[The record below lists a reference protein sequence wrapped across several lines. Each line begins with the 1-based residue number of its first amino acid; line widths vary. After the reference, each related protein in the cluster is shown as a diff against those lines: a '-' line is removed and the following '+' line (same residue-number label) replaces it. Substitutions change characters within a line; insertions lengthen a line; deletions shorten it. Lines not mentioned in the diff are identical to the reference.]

1 MDYVLTVVFIN
12 KILNFAIYSEINYLE
27 SYYV

>member
-12 KILNFAIYSEINYLE
+12 KILNFATYSEINYLE